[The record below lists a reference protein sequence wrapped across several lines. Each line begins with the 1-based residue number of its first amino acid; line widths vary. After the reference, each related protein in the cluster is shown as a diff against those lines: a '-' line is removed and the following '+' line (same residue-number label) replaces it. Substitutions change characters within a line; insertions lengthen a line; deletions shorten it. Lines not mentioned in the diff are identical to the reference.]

1 MMHEQSSYEMIRRQ
15 VEQRWKR
22 RLIWAASIVGFVFF
36 VLLMVPGRLYRYF
49 DPYGNLTFVLL
60 LMLLGGVVLHTLYV
74 LAAELRERALRKEIE
89 RERRWRILEQLGN
102 LPDQQRAIT
111 RLLLEEDGELPD
123 EFADWLEKPKRDDYL
138 G

>member
-1 MMHEQSSYEMIRRQ
+1 MSEQNSYEMIRRQ

-22 RLIWAASIVGFVFF
+22 RLIWAASIVGFVFLVF
-36 VLLMVPGRLYRYF
+36 LMVPGRLYRYF
-49 DPYGNLTFVLL
+49 DPYGNLTAVMLIA
-60 LMLLGGVVLHTLYV
+60 LLGLVVLHTLYV
-74 LAAELRERALRKEIE
+74 LAAELRERTLRKEFE
-89 RERRWRILEQLGN
+89 RERRWRILEQLGD